1 MPSPL
6 PGMDPYLE
14 APTLWPD
21 VHGRL
26 AVAICD
32 QIQPS
37 LSPRYTAVIVPY
49 VAYESIDI
57 APARFAVPD
66 VAVLDRGGPVR
77 DQEIATVIAA
87 PPLTG
92 LVAMEVPTQ
101 YHRIEIRTA
110 GDETVVTVIEILSP
124 ANKRPG
130 ADAADAYE
138 RKRREILRSDV
149 HLLEIDLLRG
159 GRRPSFETPLPNA
172 PYFIFLSRA
181 EQRPRVGIWPLSL
194 QQPILAI
201 PVPLRAPDPDVALDL
216 TRALQQIYASA
227 RYDLRIDYQRDP
239 PPPELSSVDG
249 AWLDQQLRV
258 AGVR

>member
-14 APTLWPD
+14 APALWPD

-66 VAVLDRGGPVR
+66 VAVLDRGDLAR
-77 DQEIATVIAA
+77 DQEVAAVIAA

-92 LVAMEVPTQ
+92 QVAMEVPTR
-101 YHRIEIRTA
+101 YHRVEIRTA
-110 GDETVVTVIEILSP
+110 GDETVVTVIEILTPVNKRGLARRAASRGGCAVEGSTPCRSRRCPARSPRSP
-124 ANKRPG
+124 A
-130 ADAADAYE
+130 
-138 RKRREILRSDV
+138 
-149 HLLEIDLLRG
+149 
-159 GRRPSFETPLPNA
+159 
-172 PYFIFLSRA
+172 
-181 EQRPRVGIWPLSL
+181 
-194 QQPILAI
+194 
-201 PVPLRAPDPDVALDL
+201 
-216 TRALQQIYASA
+216 
-227 RYDLRIDYQRDP
+227 P
-239 PPPELSSVDG
+239 PP
-249 AWLDQQLRV
+249 
-258 AGVR
+258 